1 METLKRIGL
10 IVHGGRAD
18 APAYARRAVG
28 ALQSAGAQVWA
39 ERDAAAKLSLPA
51 LEEIQS
57 VDALVSLGGD
67 GTLLRAVQQAVRLQA
82 PLMGINLGR
91 VGFLTETEP
100 ERLEEAAQ
108 ALVAGRYTLEERSLL
123 HAQRERT
130 GEGYLALND
139 VVVSR
144 GGYARLI
151 GVNVWVDGDQVGPF
165 IADGLIVST
174 PTGSTGYSLSA
185 GGPLVCPEVEC
196 MVLTPICAHSLQH
209 RPVITSAAQTITAR
223 SAQAASAASA
233 GSEPSISARIKSKCP
248 SNALRSCAH
257 AHSPSF
263 GASPATGPQ
272 ISRTPFSHAIAAS
285 PSSQRCASASAR
297 SNTTR
302 S

>member
-18 APAYARRAVG
+18 APAYARRTVE

-39 ERDAAAKLSLPA
+39 EREAAEKLSLPA
-51 LEEIQS
+51 LEDVQS

-67 GTLLRAVQQAVRLQA
+67 GTLLRAVQQAIRLHA

-108 ALVAGRYTLEERSLL
+108 ALVTERFTLEERSLL
-123 HAQRERT
+123 YAQRQRT
-130 GEGYLALND
+130 GESYLALND

-151 GVNVWVDGDQVGPF
+151 NLDAWSGQELVGHY
-165 IADGLIVST
+165 IADGLVVAT

-185 GGPLVCPEVEC
+185 GGPVIHPSVDC
-196 MVLTPICAHSLQH
+196 MVITPICAHSLQH
-209 RPVITSAAQTITAR
+209 RPVVVPGEERIRLTLVTEEETAVVLQVDGQTRCMLQGGETILIHKAKDTVR
-223 SAQAASAASA
+223 L
-233 GSEPSISARIKSKCP
+233 IR
-248 SNALRSCAH
+248 L
-257 AHSPSF
+257 SPRRF
-263 GASPATGPQ
+263 FPLVREKLTEW
-272 ISRTPFSHAIAAS
+272 SR
-285 PSSQRCASASAR
+285 
-297 SNTTR
+297 
-302 S
+302 

>member
-18 APAYARRAVG
+18 APAYARRAVE

-151 GVNVWVDGDQVGPF
+151 NLDAWCG
-165 IADGLIVST
+165 
-174 PTGSTGYSLSA
+174 
-185 GGPLVCPEVEC
+185 
-196 MVLTPICAHSLQH
+196 
-209 RPVITSAAQTITAR
+209 
-223 SAQAASAASA
+223 
-233 GSEPSISARIKSKCP
+233 
-248 SNALRSCAH
+248 
-257 AHSPSF
+257 
-263 GASPATGPQ
+263 
-272 ISRTPFSHAIAAS
+272 
-285 PSSQRCASASAR
+285 
-297 SNTTR
+297 
-302 S
+302 